1 MSWRNGRA
9 VEKWEKEQGCRAE
22 QVLTLLSPFCR
33 FVLLPQVV
41 VPEYLQ
47 EMFAIHWRSGRD
59 GTPLLPDAEIVVVG
73 GDDELKEIL
82 VAPPQSRE
90 SVCVSLRGS
99 DPIGGVRVVG

>member
-1 MSWRNGRA
+1 
-9 VEKWEKEQGCRAE
+9 
-22 QVLTLLSPFCR
+22 
-33 FVLLPQVV
+33 
-41 VPEYLQ
+41 
-47 EMFAIHWRSGRD
+47 MFAIHWRSGRD